1 MGSAGATELAR
12 RASWLGHEERVALE
26 RELAAESAAR
36 ERRGRF
42 TLRGALTDRRI
53 LHCAAV
59 YFTINFASYG
69 AIFWFADILERIGA
83 SRESSWVR
91 WRPSRWR
98 LGPPDWS

>member
-1 MGSAGATELAR
+1 
-12 RASWLGHEERVALE
+12 
-26 RELAAESAAR
+26 
-36 ERRGRF
+36 
-42 TLRGALTDRRI
+42 
-53 LHCAAV
+53 V